1 MSISIEMEPP
11 LLMSLLLLGVA
22 SIFTALGDEVS
33 VKLKQGMVSC
43 DDRDREVLKYMFSI
57 FRCTSISW
65 IHFGESLNQSAS
77 DVLDFFL
84 QIMPDIVSDCHHCQY
99 CQQLVVNIGCRL
111 DICQKKIM

>member
-43 DDRDREVLKYMFSI
+43 DDRDREVCFPFLDALASLGSI
-57 FRCTSISW
+57 L
-65 IHFGESLNQSAS
+65 ES
-77 DVLDFFL
+77 
-84 QIMPDIVSDCHHCQY
+84 H
-99 CQQLVVNIGCRL
+99 
-111 DICQKKIM
+111 

>member
-65 IHFGESLNQSAS
+65 IHVGQS
-77 DVLDFFL
+77 VTE
-84 QIMPDIVSDCHHCQY
+84 
-99 CQQLVVNIGCRL
+99 
-111 DICQKKIM
+111 

>member
-43 DDRDREVLKYMFSI
+43 DDRDLEVLKYMLSI
-57 FRCTSISW
+57 FRCTSISL

-77 DVLDFFL
+77 DVLEFF
-84 QIMPDIVSDCHHCQY
+84 SS
-99 CQQLVVNIGCRL
+99 NNA
-111 DICQKKIM
+111 